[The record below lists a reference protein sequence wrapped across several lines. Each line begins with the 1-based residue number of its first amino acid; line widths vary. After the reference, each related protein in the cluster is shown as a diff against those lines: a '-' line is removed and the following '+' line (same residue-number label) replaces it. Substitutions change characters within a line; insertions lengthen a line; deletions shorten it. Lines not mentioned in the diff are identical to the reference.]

1 MRQIPTSLQPVAYA
15 SKRLGVK
22 DVVVQKMARRGD
34 FEGCEVR
41 LGKLRFFDPVLLE
54 LWIERG
60 GKPLASGRWAPKP
73 KRQQAAAGEAA

>member
-54 LWIERG
+54 LWIE
-60 GKPLASGRWAPKP
+60 PLASGRWAPKP